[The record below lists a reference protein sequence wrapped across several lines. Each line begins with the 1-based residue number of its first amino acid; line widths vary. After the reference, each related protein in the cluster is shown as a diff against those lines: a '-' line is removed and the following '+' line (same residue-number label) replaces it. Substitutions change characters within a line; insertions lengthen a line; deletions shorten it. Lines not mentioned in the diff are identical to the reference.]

1 MSNPD
6 QEGSMRRKIKEKE
19 LLNNQEEGGGM
30 FPIRPK
36 DLLNTLFICS

>member
-19 LLNNQEEGGGM
+19 LLNNQEEGGGCAVSA
-30 FPIRPK
+30 
-36 DLLNTLFICS
+36 LQTQ

>member
-19 LLNNQEEGGGM
+19 LLNNQEEGGYGSDS
-30 FPIRPK
+30 P
-36 DLLNTLFICS
+36 

>member
-19 LLNNQEEGGGM
+19 LLNNQEEGGV
-30 FPIRPK
+30 
-36 DLLNTLFICS
+36 